1 MKRSVNQQ
9 AIIPAFILLAAV
21 ALLCFPTQGLC
32 QNKILTLDHAVK
44 SALKKGPGVTA
55 AEYNIKAAEYGKK
68 KAFTSFFPILS
79 AEVRA
84 LYFSEQSGLGDF
96 DMSGLAFDPEAIPLA
111 DNEYDT
117 AFDQFMRAAMIGM
130 GDAFSGM
137 GSLQSEQY
145 DVMITLSMIQPLTPL
160 YQVYYG
166 YKLADLGIDVAQIE
180 LAKTRRDLT
189 YQVKSAYFTILKL
202 GHGIDAMDE
211 AIASVQGHVAKA
223 ELFFQQKVITKN
235 DVLQAKA
242 RLAQLEAQRIQLD
255 GTMEVVHE
263 GLNSA
268 AGLKPGTISQ
278 LQEPQEKFAGVI
290 PTFDEAMKQAM
301 KNRPDLME
309 LEIRIEQANQVE
321 KIAIGEFIPQV
332 SAIINYQHN
341 EGSVMEY
348 PPFAFGA
355 VLNWNFWTWG
365 KNTYGLKQ
373 ARMQIKAVKEASKSM
388 KAFVSVEVKEALS
401 RLRVARL
408 TLEKAEAT
416 VTASEEQLRIENERY
431 AQNVNT
437 STEVLDAQTRLT
449 QAKLERENARYDI
462 HIGLA
467 LLEKVTGKKW
477 QEKK

>member
-9 AIIPAFILLAAV
+9 ASIPAIILVASA
-21 ALLCFPTQGLC
+21 ALLLFSTEGLC
-32 QNKILTLDHAVK
+32 QNKMLTLDQAVK
-44 SALKKGPGVTA
+44 SALLKGPGVSA

-68 KAFTSFFPILS
+68 KAFTNFFPIYT
-79 AEVRA
+79 AELRA
-84 LYFSEQSGLGDF
+84 LYYSKKSGLGDF
-96 DMSGLAFDPEAIPLA
+96 DMSGLAFDPALIPLP
-111 DNEYDT
+111 DSENDT
-117 AFDQFMRAAMIGM
+117 AFDQFMYLAMQGM
-130 GDAFSGM
+130 GDAFSNM
-137 GSLQSEQY
+137 GSLESEQY
-145 DVMITLSMIQPLTPL
+145 DVMITLSMVQPLTPL

-189 YQVKSAYFTILKL
+189 YQVKNAYFTILKL

-255 GTMEVVHE
+255 GTLEIVHE

-268 AGLKPGTISQ
+268 AGLKSGTVSQ
-278 LQEPQEKFAGVI
+278 LQEPQEKFAGVV
-290 PTFDEAMKQAM
+290 PTFDEAMKEAM
-301 KNRPDLME
+301 QNRPDLKG
-309 LEIRIEQANQVE
+309 LEIMIEQANQVE
-321 KIAIGEFIPQV
+321 KIAVGEFIPQV
-332 SAIINYQHN
+332 SAIVNYQHN

-373 ARMQIKAVKEASKSM
+373 ARMQIKAIKEAHKSM
-388 KAFVSVEVKEALS
+388 KAVVAVEVKEALS
-401 RLRVARL
+401 RLRVSAL
-408 TLEKAEAT
+408 TLEKAEAS

-449 QAKLERENARYDI
+449 QSKLERENAKYDI
-462 HIGLA
+462 YIALA
-467 LLEKVTGKKW
+467 LLEKVTGKAW
-477 QEKK
+477 Q

>member
-1 MKRSVNQQ
+1 MKRSVIQQ
-9 AIIPAFILLAAV
+9 AFIPAFILLTAA
-21 ALLCFPTQGLC
+21 ALLCFPTEGLC
-32 QNKILTLDHAVK
+32 QNKILTLDQAVK
-44 SALKKGPGVTA
+44 SALEKGPGVTA
-55 AEYNIKAAEYGKK
+55 AKYNIEAAEYGKK
-68 KAFTSFFPILS
+68 KAFTSFFPIYT

-84 LYFSEQSGLGDF
+84 LYYSEQSGFEMEAGEFDITMPPERESDF
-96 DMSGLAFDPEAIPLA
+96 DRWVLNDVLTP
-111 DNEYDT
+111 
-117 AFDQFMRAAMIGM
+117 M
-130 GDAFSGM
+130 GTMFGDL
-137 GSLQSEQY
+137 GSIQSEQY
-145 DVMITLSMIQPLTPL
+145 DVMITLSLAQPLTPL

-166 YKLADLGIDVAQIE
+166 YKLADLGIDVAEIE
-180 LAKTRRDLT
+180 LAKTRRGLT

-211 AIASVQGHVAKA
+211 AIASIQAHVAKA
-223 ELFFQQKVITKN
+223 ELFFQQKIITKN

-255 GTMEVVHE
+255 GTLEIVHE

-268 AGLKPGTISQ
+268 AGLKPGSVSK
-278 LQEPQEKFAGVI
+278 LQEPQKKFVGVI

-309 LEIRIEQANQVE
+309 LEIMIEQANQVE

-332 SAIINYQHN
+332 TAIVNYQHN
-341 EGSVMEY
+341 EGSVMQY

-373 ARMQIKAVKEASKSM
+373 ARTRIKAVKEARKSM
-388 KAFVSVEVKEALS
+388 KAVVSVEVKEALS
-401 RLRVARL
+401 KLRVAKL
-408 TLEKAEAT
+408 TLEKAEAS

-437 STEVLDAQTRLT
+437 STEVLDSQTRLT
-449 QAKLERENARYDI
+449 QAMLERENAKYDI
-462 HIGLA
+462 YIALA
-467 LLEKVTGKKW
+467 LLEKVTGKVW
-477 QEKK
+477 Q